1 VHVQDAPSG
10 EVILRKGQSALF
22 ASKSFEFE
30 VYHHTT
36 LKTSGREQSSVM
48 SKDFPFDSAIATLP
62 QTAKQQ
68 LQESQQMPLL

>member
-1 VHVQDAPSG
+1 MPSG

-22 ASKSFEFE
+22 ASKSFELE

-36 LKTSGREQSSVM
+36 LKTTGREQSSVM

-62 QTAKQQ
+62 QTAKHQ
-68 LQESQQMPLL
+68 LQETQHLSML